1 MGYIGVLVSMNTSG
15 QVQIE
20 IADSGCGIPNSF
32 MDDLFKPYRQA
43 NIPLTRPRQGTGL
56 GLSIVKCLLDRVDG
70 TVTVDSTEGEGSTF
84 TVLLPIVSLSSFN
97 RNGRSCRSKRLRV
110 IIDHPKTA
118 SYYVDAFNLFGLAA
132 TCAPPDLSTSR
143 LTAET
148 DFIWT
153 STSTLHISPSLV
165 TLVSEENSC
174 SSPLIFLVYSS
185 TAELERLNLSSP
197 FLPGVVLVKRPVLI
211 HSLPALFEDIVPS
224 PAVSVVSSLRST
236 SQGRV
241 LIAEDNPV
249 CERSAH
255 KCLSHCM
262 IGQPESR
269 TPFSQ
274 KTWLRGHRCDE
285 RSRSCGKGQRR
296 AISLLS
302 YGLSGVFN
310 FPFG

>member
-1 MGYIGVLVSMNTSG
+1 MGYIGVTISMNTSG

-20 IADSGCGIPNSF
+20 VADSGCGISKSF
-32 MDDLFKPYRQA
+32 RDDLFKPYRQA
-43 NIPLTRPRQGTGL
+43 NVPLIGPRQGTGL
-56 GLSIVKCLLDRVDG
+56 GLSIVKRLLDRVDG
-70 TVTVDSTEGEGSTF
+70 TVAVDSTEGEGSTF
-84 TVLLPIVSLSSFN
+84 TVLLPTVSLASFD
-97 RNGRSCRSKRLRV
+97 RSGRSCRSKRLRV

-185 TAELERLNLSSP
+185 TDELERLNLSP
-197 FLPGVVLVKRPVLI
+197 FLPGVVLVKRPVLV

-224 PAVSVVSSLRST
+224 PAVSIYPLCNHH
-236 SQGRV
+236 
-241 LIAEDNPV
+241 L
-249 CERSAH
+249 
-255 KCLSHCM
+255 
-262 IGQPESR
+262 
-269 TPFSQ
+269 
-274 KTWLRGHRCDE
+274 
-285 RSRSCGKGQRR
+285 KGEC
-296 AISLLS
+296 
-302 YGLSGVFN
+302 
-310 FPFG
+310 